1 MTFVR
6 SFLLIVFTLFLGFP
20 LAVQAEESEPYILS
34 TDEVF
39 RFVQSLGKVQE
50 FADRLEYE
58 GKLDV
63 MKSQNEHMLNRHF
76 KIYSGNLEDL
86 KVSNPEEYTNFETL
100 VGEYDFPTAD
110 EWGRIGD
117 AVMAAYFANSST
129 STKTQYAV
137 IKQKLTPEMMAMLP
151 PEAKA
156 KLDGMLDMTKAL
168 QEVPGENRDIVKP
181 YTDKIDYALLK
192 AEGRIKT
199 PYAP

>member
-6 SFLLIVFTLFLGFP
+6 SFLLLVFALFLSFP
-20 LAVQAEESEPYILS
+20 FSVQAEEPEPYILS

-86 KVSNPEEYTNFETL
+86 KVNNPDEYTNFETL
-100 VGEYDFPTAD
+100 VAEYEFPSAD